1 MLIKYV
7 KRFGYEPKRYLVY
20 QLHYHNWFS
29 ELFSCLE
36 RRKQDNIFEI
46 FLLRRKL
53 ALIRW
58 TMKTKNRCCW
68 ISTEAKKVNYL
79 LYCSL
84 LYFYFMRWNVFQ
96 GRGLTD
102 ILRQDES
109 WLVKLFLRLVE
120 INFFENFLS
129 IILSLVFKPPLF
141 YDRWL

>member
-1 MLIKYV
+1 MSLNVIYCINCIIIIDLV
-7 KRFGYEPKRYLVY
+7 SCFVALRGENRITFSRYFYWDENWLWFVGPWKRKTDVVEF
-20 QLHYHNWFS
+20 QL
-29 ELFSCLE
+29 
-36 RRKQDNIFEI
+36 KQ
-46 FLLRRKL
+46 
-53 ALIRW
+53 
-58 TMKTKNRCCW
+58 
-68 ISTEAKKVNYL
+68 KKINYL